1 MLEKNEVLKISRT
14 ETGSMIEMRGGK
26 KTMQGV
32 LYVIANSAQKI
43 GITEREMI
51 EAIVAGYVDETGVA
65 LYIDG
70 FRRKEN
76 EQAESKNNDD

>member
-1 MLEKNEVLKISRT
+1 MLEKNEILKISRT
-14 ETGSMIEMRGGK
+14 ETGSMIEIRGGK

-51 EAIVAGYVDETGVA
+51 EQIVTGYADENGVA
-65 LYIDG
+65 VYIDG
-70 FRRKEN
+70 FRRN
-76 EQAESKNNDD
+76 SDEQA